1 MPTPREA
8 AWVSTTVTRPGNSWA
23 ASSADCTVPE
33 SFPEMW
39 RERTWSASSRASRY
53 TRAKSSGEGWL
64 VVGKAAPSRT
74 FWKISVGV
82 ISSQSR

>member
-1 MPTPREA
+1 MVGLLQGLP
-8 AWVSTTVTRPGNSWA
+8 VYPGE
-23 ASSADCTVPE
+23 VL
-33 SFPEMW
+33 
-39 RERTWSASSRASRY
+39 
-53 TRAKSSGEGWL
+53 GEGWL

>member
-1 MPTPREA
+1 
-8 AWVSTTVTRPGNSWA
+8 
-23 ASSADCTVPE
+23 
-33 SFPEMW
+33 MW

-82 ISSQSR
+82 IYSQSR